1 MVFTIKEIFKIE
13 GLQSG
18 NMLATNRLSDLR
30 LPTLQGTEL
39 IHFKP
44 EIQLIP
50 CSEKTL
56 CFFVKI
62 FQQGSSGE
70 DYYIKTIES
79 TQKITIESTQ
89 KINSQLRIQEEEI
102 NKILITK
109 KISAVT
115 KNINE
120 ATRFTPLLLKDL
132 YNDFQENYNL
142 SKSLVDLDL
151 APYKGENSISRI
163 NLENAFNDP
172 NLNYIFVLALTED
185 LENGKFPSNDNT
197 NILSFSLT
205 LHSIGDLVSKNGGF
219 FSHPKN
225 IIKKD
230 LFGVKSISPQGL
242 TNQYID
248 NTYWFSPINAN
259 FNAMFPIQPRSLN
272 R

>member
-18 NMLATNRLSDLR
+18 NMLTTNQLSDLR

-62 FQQGSSGE
+62 FQQGTSGQ

-79 TQKITIESTQ
+79 TQQIHSQYQSKEGKI
-89 KINSQLRIQEEEI
+89 KR
-102 NKILITK
+102 ILITK

-142 SKSLVDLDL
+142 SKSPVDL
-151 APYKGENSISRI
+151 APYKGENSISQI
-163 NLENAFNDP
+163 NLENAFNDQ
-172 NLNYIFVLALTED
+172 NLPYIFVLALTED

-219 FSHPKN
+219 FSHTKN
-225 IIKKD
+225 IIKKN

>member
-1 MVFTIKEIFKIE
+1 MVFTIKDVFKIVAIE
-13 GLQSG
+13 GG
-18 NMLATNRLSDLR
+18 NMLATISLSDLR

-62 FQQGSSGE
+62 FQQGTSGQ

-79 TQKITIESTQ
+79 TQQ
-89 KINSQLRIQEEEI
+89 INSQVQIQEEKI
-102 NKILITK
+102 NKILITT

-132 YNDFQENYNL
+132 YSDFQEIYSL
-142 SKSLVDLDL
+142 SKSPVDL
-151 APYKGENSISRI
+151 APYKGENSISQFS
-163 NLENAFNDP
+163 LQNAFNNP
-172 NLNYIFVLALTED
+172 TLNYIFVLALTED
-185 LENGKFPSNDNT
+185 LENGKFPSRDNT
-197 NILSFSLT
+197 NILSSSLKS
-205 LHSIGDLVSKNGGF
+205 HPIRDLVSKNGGF
-219 FSHPKN
+219 FSYPKN
-225 IIKKD
+225 IIKKKD

-248 NTYWFSPINAN
+248 NTYWFSPRNAN
-259 FNAMFPIQPRSLN
+259 FNALFPIQPRSLN